1 MPTPKPW
8 AAAVR
13 DDRLV
18 AAPYR
23 RLSDEALVVL
33 VGQSETLALAEL
45 HARYRAPV
53 NRLARR
59 ILRDAELAEDA
70 VQEAFLHMWRSA
82 ARFSAER
89 GPARMWILTMV
100 HRRAVDIVRSRGGAG
115 THEPLEVVPEP
126 SDPAAED
133 EFDAIGEREVVR
145 RALRSLPPRFR
156 TPLALAYYADLT
168 QRECADVMSEPLGTV
183 KSRTCRGL
191 TRLREQLA
199 ALEPPAVV
207 SANNR

>member
-1 MPTPKPW
+1 M
-8 AAAVR
+8 R
-13 DDRLV
+13 DDRIV

-33 VGQSETLALAEL
+33 VGRSETLALAEL
-45 HARYRAPV
+45 HARYRAPA

-70 VQEAFLHMWRSA
+70 VQEAFLHVWRSA

-100 HRRAVDIVRSRGGAG
+100 HRRAVDIVRSRGGSG

-126 SDPAAED
+126 
-133 EFDAIGEREVVR
+133 
-145 RALRSLPPRFR
+145 
-156 TPLALAYYADLT
+156 
-168 QRECADVMSEPLGTV
+168 
-183 KSRTCRGL
+183 
-191 TRLREQLA
+191 
-199 ALEPPAVV
+199 
-207 SANNR
+207 